1 MKISPSR
8 DRSRLAEAL
17 FKPLDGGYLFE
28 TPNPWILA
36 PGRRYLVTEAQK
48 AALLGT
54 FRPLPTMLR
63 IVLLSIVVMA
73 IACGVALLWWKIS
86 PRMNPTARDGLGMGA
101 AFVAAIYV
109 AMLVKVRRYLRRLAP
124 ILAAAVPTTAKR
136 SFRERLLAN
145 TSAIPT
151 KIVVFCLVLWSVAA
165 VVDAI
170 SLVHTGVRPS
180 LAHLGS
186 TLPAWN
192 LALAVALA
200 LYHAYILRNRLKARK
215 A

>member
-1 MKISPSR
+1 MKASLSR

-28 TPNPWILA
+28 TPNPWIFA
-36 PGRRYLVTEAQK
+36 PSRRYLVTEAQK
-48 AALLGT
+48 AVLLGP
-54 FRPLPTMLR
+54 FRPLPTTLR
-63 IVLLSIVVMA
+63 IVLLSMVVMA
-73 IACGVALLWWKIS
+73 IACGVALLWWKFS
-86 PRMNPTARDGLGMGA
+86 PHMNPTARDELGMGA

-124 ILAAAVPTTAKR
+124 ILVTAVPTTAKR
-136 SFRERLLAN
+136 SFRERFLAN

-170 SLVHTGVRPS
+170 SLVHDAARRGLRS
-180 LAHLGS
+180 SGLG
-186 TLPAWN
+186 LRAWN
-192 LALAVALA
+192 L
-200 LYHAYILRNRLKARK
+200 
-215 A
+215 